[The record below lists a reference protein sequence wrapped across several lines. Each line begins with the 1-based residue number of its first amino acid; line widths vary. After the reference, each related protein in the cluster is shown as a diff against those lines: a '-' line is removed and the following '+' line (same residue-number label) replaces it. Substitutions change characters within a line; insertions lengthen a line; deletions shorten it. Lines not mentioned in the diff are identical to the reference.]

1 MIRYKNL
8 QYSNLVHA
16 HKPKPNLSKIS
27 GDIEIDDVTCGT
39 KSTTTQDV
47 LDTSYAAKG
56 LIVHTFLN
64 PNAS

>member
-39 KSTTTQDV
+39 KSTTTRDI
-47 LDTSYAAKG
+47 LDTSYGAKG